1 MYTVNSRL
9 PYNMEY
15 DYRFIKPIR
24 HSRNLT
30 LEAFSHYMKVD
41 PATICRLEKR
51 QLDFTPYYDS
61 KLHEAIQRLRISNIE
76 LVSIRNIIEQK
87 EKRGF
92 YK

>member
-24 HSRNLT
+24 HSRNKT
-30 LEAFSHYMKVD
+30 LQEFSHFMRVNS
-41 PATICRLEKR
+41 ATICKLENG
-51 QLDFTPYYDS
+51 QLDFTPYYHE
-61 KLHEAIQRLRISNIE
+61 KLRDAIKRLRVSNVE
-76 LVSIRNIIEQK
+76 LASIRKIIEMK
-87 EKRGF
+87 EQRG